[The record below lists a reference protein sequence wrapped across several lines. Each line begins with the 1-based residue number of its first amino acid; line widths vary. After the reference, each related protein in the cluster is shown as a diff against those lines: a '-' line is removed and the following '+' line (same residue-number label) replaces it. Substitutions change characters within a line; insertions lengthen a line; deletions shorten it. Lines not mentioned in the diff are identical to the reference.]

1 MTSTL
6 IENTFSHCEFKIH
19 HAFSPYNTAQFRLQI
34 FSTLRDMSTYS
45 KKKKK
50 LKTYFNLL

>member
-45 KKKKK
+45 KKKK